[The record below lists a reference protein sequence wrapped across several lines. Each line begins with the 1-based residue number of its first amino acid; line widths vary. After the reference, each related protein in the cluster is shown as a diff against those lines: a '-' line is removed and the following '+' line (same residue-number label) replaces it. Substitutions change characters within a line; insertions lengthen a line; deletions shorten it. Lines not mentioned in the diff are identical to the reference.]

1 MPTDPARPAPN
12 SNLSP
17 PQVPLELLP
26 DSFAVCRLEPGA
38 AVPTWAGGRFLAM
51 TRTLDELSL
60 TLPEYHVPP
69 EVRAERGW
77 RLLKV
82 RGPLDMALVGI
93 LASLAVP
100 LAQAN
105 ISIFAISTYDTDY
118 LLVRTRQLEAAI
130 AALERA
136 GHAVARGRGVA

>member
-1 MPTDPARPAPN
+1 MSTDSTPPVPDANGPRP
-12 SNLSP
+12 L
-17 PQVPLELLP
+17 VPLELLP
-26 DSFAVCRLEPGA
+26 DSFAVCRLEPDA
-38 AVPTWAGGRFLAM
+38 PLPTWAGGRFM
-51 TRTLDELSL
+51 TVSRTPDELSV
-60 TLPEYHVPP
+60 TLPEYIVPP

-100 LAQAN
+100 LARAN

-118 LLVRTRQLEAAI
+118 LLVRARQLEAAI
-130 AALERA
+130 AALEQA
-136 GHAVARGRGVA
+136 GHPVARGRGAA